1 MQSYYGIILKNKK
14 HKNSNPRKILFVTV
28 NRSDYGIWRP
38 ILKRIIREKFIESHL
53 VVTGSH
59 FSKNFGESF
68 KEIKNDSFI
77 SNIHKIKYDY
87 HNTTVTESMALI
99 TDGIGKLLKK
109 HSFSS
114 VVVLGD
120 RFEMLA
126 ASIAVIPF
134 RVPLIHFHGGSIT
147 EGAIDDSFR
156 HAITKLSNFHMVE
169 TSDFKKRLIQLGEE
183 KKNIYVTGAPSL
195 SLLKEIKLKKKK
207 DFLNT
212 LGFQNIEKFILV
224 TLHSETTKNEQYNK
238 EMAENF
244 FNELFKLDMDMIVT
258 APNPDPNYKKITE
271 VIDTCKSQYN
281 NKLKYF
287 PHLGHENY
295 FNAMHHCEF
304 LAGNSSSGIIEAASF
319 RKIVLNVGERQK
331 NRLCGDN
338 VFHSS
343 IFQTSIRKKLKEIQW
358 NLKNDSFDFKPNL
371 YGKGNAP
378 ETFVRFLNSSNFK
391 YNQKKFQDSK

>member
-1 MQSYYGIILKNKK
+1 MKLLILKKI
-14 HKNSNPRKILFVTV
+14 NSVGR
-28 NRSDYGIWRP
+28 
-38 ILKRIIREKFIESHL
+38 RE
-53 VVTGSH
+53 
-59 FSKNFGESF
+59 
-68 KEIKNDSFI
+68 
-77 SNIHKIKYDY
+77 
-87 HNTTVTESMALI
+87 
-99 TDGIGKLLKK
+99 
-109 HSFSS
+109 
-114 VVVLGD
+114 
-120 RFEMLA
+120 
-126 ASIAVIPF
+126 
-134 RVPLIHFHGGSIT
+134 
-147 EGAIDDSFR
+147 
-156 HAITKLSNFHMVE
+156 
-169 TSDFKKRLIQLGEE
+169 
-183 KKNIYVTGAPSL
+183 KNIYVTGAPSL

-295 FNAMHHCEF
+295 FNAICIIEF

-358 NLKNDSFDFKPNL
+358 NLKNDSF
-371 YGKGNAP
+371 
-378 ETFVRFLNSSNFK
+378 
-391 YNQKKFQDSK
+391 